1 MPLSFFDR
9 VTKPEFPFKE
19 HTEKQY
25 FPRREILQL
34 IDFMARKRERGGGEE
49 REKEREKKIRERE
62 RKGERER
69 VRYAGRGDVK

>member
-19 HTEKQY
+19 HTGKQY

-34 IDFMARKRERGGGEE
+34 IDFMAREIEKR
-49 REKEREKKIRERE
+49 RERE
-62 RKGERER
+62 RKEGRER
-69 VRYAGRGDVK
+69 ARVTRDAEM